1 MTRILVVLGLA
12 ALFAGGALAAS
23 NVPKLP
29 VLAAS
34 EQTTSAAT
42 TTGTTTT
49 GTTATGA
56 TTTATTSTATTSTT
70 ETGETKAHKVV
81 LCHKPDK
88 RDGHEIE
95 VSRSA
100 LPAHQAHG
108 DTEGPCASTGTT
120 STSTTGKSKAKKQK
134 AKQSEGRS
142 DKGRGQS
149 KGNSG
154 HESGGGKK

>member
-23 NVPKLP
+23 SVPKLP
-29 VLAAS
+29 VLGAA
-34 EQTTSAAT
+34 EQTTSAA
-42 TTGTTTT
+42 TTTT

-56 TTTATTSTATTSTT
+56 TTTATTSTATSSTS
-70 ETGETKAHKVV
+70 ETGETKAHKIV

-88 RDGHEIE
+88 RGGHEIE

-108 DTEGPCASTGTT
+108 DTEGPCASTATTATTTT
-120 STSTTGKSKAKKQK
+120 SESKSRANHKQK

-142 DKGRGQS
+142 NKGKGQG

-154 HESGGGKK
+154 HEGGGGKK